1 MKSEHTSTNC
11 KQNNS
16 ILLCATGRCG
26 SNYIMSTISSDPN
39 IFNLGEFF
47 NYKSIWNLYIKMHT
61 LSLMSQKRSDLIFNY
76 KDWLTEMAGFFK
88 KNLNNLFLP
97 DHQVS
102 MDELDRFMKPLNEE
116 LFNTTLKFINQEL
129 KKDTVTKIFMYNIPR
144 PTVTTKEVKHLS
156 YLHVPEISNINVE
169 KVLSSDCD
177 NLIVTYRENIL
188 STYISEMKANINNI
202 WYVSQYSNIDRL
214 SESQDLKIEWNKENY
229 LRRCKSIIFWNN
241 KLYKLYQK
249 FNKNKCIVSYETL
262 HQQENKLQ
270 YLQEIYNKNKMNIKT
285 NKDTFDPTIR
295 QSKDKNIEDNFTN
308 PEEFLRDYDEIKD
321 TVCYKM
327 AIT

>member
-61 LSLMSQKRSDLIFNY
+61 LSLMSQKRSDLIFEH
-76 KDWLTEMAGFFK
+76 KDWLAEMADFFK
-88 KNLNNLFLP
+88 NNLSNCLFEG
-97 DHQVS
+97 DRVS
-102 MDELDRFMKPLNEE
+102 MDELNRFIEPLNEE

-129 KKDTVTKIFMYNIPR
+129 AKDTVTKIFMYNIPS
-144 PTVTTKEVKHLS
+144 PTVTTKT
-156 YLHVPEISNINVE
+156 EISNINVE

-188 STYISEMKANINNI
+188 STYISEVKANINNI
-202 WYVSQYSNIDRL
+202 WYVSQHSNIDRL
-214 SESQDLKIEWNKENY
+214 SESQDLKIEWNKQHY
-229 LRRCKSIIFWNN
+229 LQRCNSIIFWSK
-241 KLYKLYQK
+241 KLYKVYQK
-249 FNKNKCIVSYETL
+249 FNKNKCIVKYETL

-270 YLQEIYNKNKMNIKT
+270 YLQEIYDRNKINIKISEHR
-285 NKDTFDPTIR
+285 FAPTIR
-295 QSKDKNIEDNFTN
+295 QSTDKNIEDNFTN
-308 PEEFLRDYDEIKD
+308 PKEFLRDYDAIKD
-321 TVCYKM
+321 TLCYQM
-327 AIT
+327 ATT